1 MEEQEDSNIEVIGSS
16 KANSLSAEGWR
27 KLKKNRYAMTGLFVI
42 ILALLIAI
50 FSPMIRPDGTV
61 DADEAIIE
69 ILSKKPGFSANILMI
84 TENKDEESSVW
95 GRTFIGGKD
104 DGIKH
109 RAFHS
114 YRIDYPNI
122 IIEEYSKHKEESWYQ
137 PRENKFA
144 LVDVAFNLEDAIDGK
159 DPNNRRVIFKENG
172 DGTVSFLLRNDTEFT
187 TMSYK
192 EIEQIVKDDFI
203 EDRTY
208 WLGTDIQGRD
218 YLSRLM
224 GGTVISLSVGFI
236 AVFISLVI
244 GVSLGAVAGYFR
256 GWVDEVIM
264 WFINVIWSI
273 PALLLVIA
281 ITMVIGKGFE
291 KTFIAVGLTMWVE
304 IARVVRGQVLSVREK
319 EYIEAGRALGYR
331 SRRIIFKH
339 VLPNIT
345 GPIIVIAAANF
356 ASAILIEAGLSFLG
370 LGAQIP
376 TPSWGSMINDYRNYI
391 TDDMA
396 YLCILPG
403 AAIVIMVLAFMLVGN
418 GLRDALDTKSVDEV
432 TGT

>member
-1 MEEQEDSNIEVIGSS
+1 
-16 KANSLSAEGWR
+16 
-27 KLKKNRYAMTGLFVI
+27 MTGLMVI
-42 ILALLIAI
+42 IISMIIAI
-50 FSPMIRPDGTV
+50 FSPLIRPDGTV

-69 ILSKKPGFSANILMI
+69 ILSKKPGFHTNILMV
-84 TENKDEESSVW
+84 TENKDEESSVY
-95 GRTFIGGKD
+95 GRMITGGKD
-104 DGIKH
+104 DGITH

-114 YRIDYPNI
+114 YRIDYPDI
-122 IIEEYSKHKEESWYQ
+122 EIEEFSKHKEQDWYE
-137 PRENKFA
+137 PHYYKYK
-144 LVDVAFNLEDAIDGK
+144 LVDVAFNLADSDSTK
-159 DPNNRRVIFKENG
+159 VIYKENG
-172 DGTVSFLLRNDTEFT
+172 DGSVSFLQRGNDEMT
-187 TMSYK
+187 TMTFV

-236 AVFISLVI
+236 AVIISLII
-244 GVSLGAVAGYFR
+244 GVTLGAVAGYFR
-256 GWVDEVIM
+256 GWVDEIIM

-319 EYIEAGRALGYR
+319 EYIEAGRALGF
-331 SRRIIFKH
+331 SSLRIIFKH

-345 GPIIVIAAANF
+345 GPIIVMAAANF

-376 TPSWGSMINDYRNYI
+376 TPSWGSMINDYRGYI

-396 YLCILPG
+396 YLAILPG

-432 TGT
+432 AGT